1 MVFLSPV
8 QSSASRKDWDDPFP
22 GLPPEAIPAKSGW
35 LNRTGLSKEAF
46 AEAKR
51 QVAAQLGWLPELMS
65 PIRGTGSS

>member
-8 QSSASRKDWDDPFP
+8 QSSSSRKDWDDPFP

-35 LNRTGLSKEAF
+35 LNWTGLSKEAF